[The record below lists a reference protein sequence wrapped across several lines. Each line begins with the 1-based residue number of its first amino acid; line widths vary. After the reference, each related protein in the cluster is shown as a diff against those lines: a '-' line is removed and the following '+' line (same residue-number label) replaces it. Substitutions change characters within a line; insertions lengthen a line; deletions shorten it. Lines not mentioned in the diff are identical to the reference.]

1 MSTLLSVRAFRV
13 AVLAVVLSV
22 FVPVATNAEA
32 CTWHETRTPDTFT
45 GADALLR
52 SQGATTGE
60 GSWFFSWQGGLSRT
74 SNDYTVERAATWPPD
89 IIVNHPA
96 ISPNGTNHLI
106 NTHFGDI
113 DYYRGK
119 IYAPY
124 EDGSEGPINN
134 PDYQHPY
141 IAVYDAKTLLYTGTH
156 YELPVALQFAGV
168 PWVAIDGRSKV
179 AYTAEWDMPHDR
191 INVYDLHFHPKG
203 FINLSYDPS
212 LGPNFHLSRI
222 QGAKVYDGALYATR
236 DDDAKTVFK
245 IDIATGNVTK
255 LFSLNPTDD
264 AELEGLAIRRT
275 PDGSV
280 LHVLMVLDND
290 TSNPQELTKIHVEFH
305 HFGGCS

>member
-1 MSTLLSVRAFRV
+1 MSRLLSVRRALVV
-13 AVLAVVLSV
+13 AAVSLALI
-22 FVPVATNAEA
+22 PAAANANA
-32 CTWHETRTPDTFT
+32 CAWHETRKPDTFT
-45 GADALLR
+45 GIDALMR

-74 SNDYTVERAATWPPD
+74 SNTYTLQRAAGWPAD
-89 IIVNHPA
+89 IVVNHP
-96 ISPNGTNHLI
+96 SVDPDGTNHLI

-113 DYYRGK
+113 DYYAGK

-141 IAVYDAKTLLYTGTH
+141 VAVYDAKTLLYTGTH
-156 YELPVALQFAGV
+156 YELPVSLQFAGV
-168 PWVAIDGRSKV
+168 PWVAINAQQKV

-191 INVYDLHFHPKG
+191 INIYDLKFRPQG
-203 FINLSYDPS
+203 FIDLHYDPS

-245 IDIATGNVTK
+245 IDIATGEVTK
-255 LFSLNPTDD
+255 LFSLDPTDD
-264 AELEGLAIRRT
+264 AELEGLAVRPT
-275 PDGSV
+275 PDGSL
-280 LHVLMVLDND
+280 LHVLIVLDND
-290 TSNPQELTKIHVEFH
+290 TSKPQELTKIHVEFH
-305 HFGGCS
+305 HFGDCGG